1 MSGPRTVRIAVI
13 VPTLNEAAI
22 IEDALRALQPLRAA
36 GHSVIVADGGSVDGT
51 TALAAPL
58 ADTVIIVPAGRAH
71 QMNAGAAAATRAAH
85 AFLFLHADTRLPAG
99 GLQAIAGAL
108 RDGRRQWGRFD
119 IAIAGRSRWLP
130 VVAAA
135 MNARSRIT
143 GIATGDQAMFVT
155 RGALAATGGF
165 PEWPLME
172 DIGLSRAL
180 KRISP
185 PVALR
190 LRATTS
196 GRRWDQRGPLRTVA
210 LMWWLRLRFF
220 LGARPERLVAHYSSI
235 R

>member
-1 MSGPRTVRIAVI
+1 MI